1 MNYHLKGIT
10 IEGKTLCATT
20 YVRDLP
26 RFFCVEDIKKQPEK
40 SINASSSL
48 RSRLESLKPAAT
60 WLLSNKNTARKVCV
74 NSG

>member
-26 RFFCVEDIKKQPEK
+26 RFFCVEDIKNSRKKALTPPV
-40 SINASSSL
+40 ASGH
-48 RSRLESLKPAAT
+48 
-60 WLLSNKNTARKVCV
+60 V
-74 NSG
+74 